1 MEGCNQ
7 NALAREILADNNG
20 LARPVSIIDRQTKK
34 KEEIRAR
41 IIVVCCAT
49 IETTPNPAATRP
61 AWQRRAAWSHAICM
75 AIQTVKIMYLKE
87 LEGWPSANQDGALDT
102 AFIPIQHKAAH

>member
-49 IETTPNPAATRP
+49 IETT
-61 AWQRRAAWSHAICM
+61 
-75 AIQTVKIMYLKE
+75 
-87 LEGWPSANQDGALDT
+87 
-102 AFIPIQHKAAH
+102 